1 MEVTINLHDLFLI
14 VASIS
19 LVAITV
25 VLVPLFVQLKRTV
38 RRAEIL
44 MENINGN
51 LEDAD
56 AIIKSASSII
66 KRFS

>member
-1 MEVTINLHDLFLI
+1 MEVTINLQDLFLI

-38 RRAEIL
+38 RRAEKL

-51 LEDAD
+51 LEEAD

-66 KRFS
+66 RRFS

>member
-1 MEVTINLHDLFLI
+1 MEVTINLHDLLLI